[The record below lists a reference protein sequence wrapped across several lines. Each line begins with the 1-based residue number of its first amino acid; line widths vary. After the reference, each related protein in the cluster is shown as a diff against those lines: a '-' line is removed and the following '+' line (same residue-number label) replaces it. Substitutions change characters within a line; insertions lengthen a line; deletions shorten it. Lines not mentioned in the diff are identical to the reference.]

1 MAEALRALPVLELT
15 SPPLRPDHGVIVT
28 MVSEKARV
36 LDVGC
41 GEGHLLTL
49 LQRERAVRARGFD
62 LNQNA
67 VNACVAKG
75 ITAVQGDADRDLS
88 AFPDGAFD
96 YVIFSKTIQMM
107 RRPRQVL
114 KQAARI
120 GERIIVSFA
129 NYGQLGA
136 RLRFLQQGR
145 VSRPRG
151 ISAHWAETD
160 LIHPCSVRDFAELAA
175 DMHLRIERAVPLTR
189 GHPGAPFAKSLW
201 RANLFADEAVF
212 VLTT

>member
-1 MAEALRALPVLELT
+1 MAQAERALPVLELT
-15 SPPLRPDHGVIVT
+15 APAARPDHAIILT
-28 MVSEKARV
+28 MVREKARV

-49 LQRERAVRARGFD
+49 LQRERAVRARGLD

-67 VNACVAKG
+67 VNSCVAKG
-75 ITAVQGDADRDLS
+75 LTAVQGDADHDLD
-88 AFPDGAFD
+88 AFPASAFD
-96 YVIFSKTIQMM
+96 YVILSKTIQMM

-120 GERIIVSFA
+120 GERVIVSFA
-129 NYGQLGA
+129 NYGQFGA
-136 RLRFLQQGR
+136 RMRFLQQGR
-145 VSRPRG
+145 VARPRG
-151 ISAHWAETD
+151 ISAHWAESD
-160 LIHPCSVRDFAELAA
+160 LIHPCSVRDFAELAR
-175 DMHLRIERAVPLTR
+175 DLCLNIERAVPLTR

-212 VLTT
+212 VLAT

>member
-1 MAEALRALPVLELT
+1 MAQAQRALPILELA
-15 SPPLRPDHGVIVT
+15 SAPIRPDHSVILN
-28 MVSEKARV
+28 MVREKARV

-41 GEGHLLTL
+41 GEGQLLTL
-49 LQRERAVRARGFD
+49 LQRERAVRARGVD
-62 LNQNA
+62 VNQNA
-67 VNACVAKG
+67 VNTCVAKG
-75 ITAVQGDADRDLS
+75 ITAVQGDADKDLA
-88 AFPDGAFD
+88 AFPDRAFD

-129 NYGQLGA
+129 NYGQFGA
-136 RLRFLQQGR
+136 RMRLLQQGR
-145 VSRPRG
+145 VARPRG
-151 ISAHWAETD
+151 ISAHWAESD
-160 LIHPCSVRDFAELAA
+160 LIHPCSVRDFAELAR
-175 DMHLRIERAVPLTR
+175 DLHLHVERAVPLTR

>member
-1 MAEALRALPVLELT
+1 MAQAERALPVLELT
-15 SPPLRPDHGVIVT
+15 APPARPDHGVILT
-28 MVSEKARV
+28 MVREKSRV

-49 LQRERAVRARGFD
+49 LQRERAIRGRGLD

-67 VNACVAKG
+67 VNVCVAKG
-75 ITAVQGDADRDLS
+75 LTAVQGDADQDLS
-88 AFPDGAFD
+88 AFPAAAFD

-136 RLRFLQQGR
+136 RMRLLQQGR

-151 ISAHWAETD
+151 LNAHWAESD
-160 LIHPCSVRDFAELAA
+160 LIHPCSVRDFAELAR
-175 DMHLRIERAVPLTR
+175 DLHLNIERAVPLSR

-201 RANLFADEAVF
+201 RANIFADEAVF
-212 VLTT
+212 VLST